1 MPTDEIGSTTRLKH
15 GALTYQILGCFYRVY
30 RQLGAGF
37 LESVYLKSMLIEL
50 QDTGLSAQAE
60 VPVPVWF
67 KGHDVGQFRAD
78 IVVED
83 LVLLELKAAEQLCRA
98 HEAQLV
104 NYLRATH
111 LELGLLLNFGP
122 KPQFKRLVFENE
134 RKASALVRA
143 VSVHPR

>member
-1 MPTDEIGSTTRLKH
+1 MPTDQIESKITLKH
-15 GALTYQILGCFYRVY
+15 GALTYEILGCFYRVY

-37 LESVYLKSMLIEL
+37 LESVYLRSLMIEL
-50 QDTGLSAQAE
+50 QEAGLSAVAE

-78 IVVED
+78 IVVEN
-83 LVLLELKAAEQLCRA
+83 LVLLELKAAEQLCKA

-104 NYLRATH
+104 NYLRATK
-111 LELGLLLNFGP
+111 LEIGLLLNFGP
-122 KPQFKRLVFENE
+122 KPQFRRFVFENE